1 MKHHNYTCNLFL
13 EKDYSAIEIVNF
25 LYQETQT
32 KDAKNKSLAVIQ
44 SLEVFV
50 NRLKSEIYTLKIE
63 IEKEAGKHFKT
74 LTNQLAAAVTYLE
87 KIINNTIALYRNG
100 VDYKLRKLQQMRQE
114 IAVIGMYLEV

>member
-1 MKHHNYTCNLFL
+1 MHHNYTYNLFL

-32 KDAKNKSLAVIQ
+32 KDAKNRSLAVIQ
-44 SLEVFV
+44 CLEVFV
-50 NRLKSEIYTLKIE
+50 NQLKSEIYTLKIE
-63 IEKEAGKHFKT
+63 LEKEAGKHFKS

-87 KIINNTIALYRNG
+87 KIINSTIALYRNG
-100 VDYKLRKLQQMRQE
+100 IDYKLRKLQQMRQE